1 MRCKMIYVNE
11 INGAA
16 ILGGGIVFWMTDAT
30 KGHGITSEERSSRI
44 RIIPVS
50 KVSSH

>member
-30 KGHGITSEERSSRI
+30 KGHGITSVNAATLWRSN
-44 RIIPVS
+44 
-50 KVSSH
+50 H